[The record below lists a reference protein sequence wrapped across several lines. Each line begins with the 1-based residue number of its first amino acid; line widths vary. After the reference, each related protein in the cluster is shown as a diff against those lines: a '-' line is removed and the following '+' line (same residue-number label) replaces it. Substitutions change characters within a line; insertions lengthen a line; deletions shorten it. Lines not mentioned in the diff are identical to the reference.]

1 MEMYKL
7 DSVILKFRNFHL
19 IHFIVEKL
27 DLFNFHPIFFY
38 YYHHNF
44 THIHQKWKYCREEQE
59 KK

>member
-1 MEMYKL
+1 MYKL

-19 IHFIVEKL
+19 IHFIVEKF
-27 DLFNFHPIFFY
+27 DWFNFHPVFFY

-44 THIHQKWKYCREEQE
+44 AHIHQKWKYRREEQE